1 MFESA
6 RTLAVYVTDMQR
18 AKKFYTEILGF
29 EISAEL
35 GPNLCFLKS
44 KSGKI
49 YIYLEGGNKPT
60 SIDPQTS
67 RLSFFLQA
75 ENSASETYATLKSA
89 GVKLL
94 QKAPEQ
100 VGEDTYCFQFEDP
113 DGNIIE
119 VAGRP

>member
-1 MFESA
+1 MFKSIGA
-6 RTLAVYVTDMQR
+6 LAIYVTDMKK

-29 EISAEL
+29 EVSAEI

-44 KSGKI
+44 KSGDIHI
-49 YIYLEGGNKPT
+49 YMEGGNKPT
-60 SIDPQTS
+60 SIDNQST

-75 ENSASETYATLKSA
+75 EDSASETYAALKAA

-94 QKAPEQ
+94 QEAPEL
-100 VGEDTYCFQFEDP
+100 VGDDTYCFQFEDP

-119 VAGRP
+119 VAGNP